1 MSGNAQ
7 GAKMFS
13 KYLSIPEV
21 AVSHVWLGGAYFGN
35 TSLKGELILGMPRST
50 VSPYSWALTLTP
62 NNLRA
67 NLNVLCSF
75 MCLSFALN
83 IALFI
88 LESWLL
94 QLAQVSYYYRRFHY
108 IISTDLQHPEL
119 FPNSSFF
126 FSLYGLSPQVGMHL
140 KLLLL
145 LTVNYNIIVSK

>member
-1 MSGNAQ
+1 
-7 GAKMFS
+7 MFS
-13 KYLSIPEV
+13 KYLSIPEL
-21 AVSHVWLGGAYFGN
+21 AASHVLLGGAYFGN
-35 TSLKGELILGMPRST
+35 TSLEGELILGTPHST
-50 VSPYSWALTLTP
+50 VSPYSWALTHLDP

-108 IISTDLQHPEL
+108 IISTDLHPEL

-126 FSLYGLSPQVGMHL
+126 CFPRWLKSSSGYASPIAFAL
-140 KLLLL
+140 DCEL
-145 LTVNYNIIVSK
+145 